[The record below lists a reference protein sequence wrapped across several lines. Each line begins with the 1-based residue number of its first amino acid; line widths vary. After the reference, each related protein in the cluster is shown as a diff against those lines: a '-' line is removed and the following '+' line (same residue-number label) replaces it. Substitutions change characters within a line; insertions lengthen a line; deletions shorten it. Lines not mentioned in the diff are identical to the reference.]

1 MDWPTLATSFA
12 TTVSTIIVGGG
23 LSSRRTRKRLR
34 ALSAQRD
41 QLEDHVWAQRSV
53 IRRHNADVHLDDPE
67 RATPLR
73 DLPSWLSDT
82 DEGE

>member
-23 LSSRRTRKRLR
+23 LTSRRTRKMVR

-41 QLEDHVWAQRSV
+41 QLEEAVWSQRSV
-53 IRRHNADVHLDDPE
+53 IRRHNADAHVEDPE
-67 RATPLR
+67 RALQLQT
-73 DLPSWLSDT
+73 LPDWLTDT
-82 DEGE
+82 DEGA